1 MEQVYKKTG
10 ILFKILPCML
20 IAMYVVMC
28 LFGASVFAVD
38 YKDATY
44 DSSTRSIV
52 YNSKSYPIGET
63 FFNYDYYCIFLSPF
77 LGGYVYLYASNSPF
91 TLDLYGGTI
100 YWFLSSDSRLVYG
113 GASISSLESLVPWDQ
128 GYVGANSHTGAI
140 DLASDDI
147 KFIYSNFDLK
157 NENDEV
163 VISKTTERGTSTGDG
178 SDNTGNTIGGGNTTG
193 DGSSDESSDT
203 SWLGNIGNWFSDLF
217 NKIGNIP
224 NAIGEVISTIFSP
237 LFDFL
242 GNLLDWLNPF
252 SENFILVKLWNFL
265 TDILS
270 YINPFSDNF
279 LGKKIVSL
287 IGDLLISLF
296 VPENNYF
303 TDKIDGL
310 KASLNDRIPYQQYL
324 DDLESLKNVNSARS
338 SEDISTYVSLNNY
351 AISDKLVINMNKFI
365 DFSIFN
371 KYKSTW
377 FVWVRVV
384 VYLLLL
390 LYNINEF
397 TKTLRGVGVINSAG
411 KGYEDGKHA
420 IKGKHDM

>member
-1 MEQVYKKTG
+1 MKFMKIGFSNRYGAWDIRRYDSFCNFDIIDTSTGEVVYKNN
-10 ILFKILPCML
+10 L
-20 IAMYVVMC
+20 
-28 LFGASVFAVD
+28 
-38 YKDATY
+38 
-44 DSSTRSIV
+44 
-52 YNSKSYPIGET
+52 
-63 FFNYDYYCIFLSPF
+63 
-77 LGGYVYLYASNSPF
+77 
-91 TLDLYGGTI
+91 
-100 YWFLSSDSRLVYG
+100 
-113 GASISSLESLVPWDQ
+113 
-128 GYVGANSHTGAI
+128 
-140 DLASDDI
+140 
-147 KFIYSNFDLK
+147 
-157 NENDEV
+157 
-163 VISKTTERGTSTGDG
+163 ERGTSTGDG

-217 NKIGNIP
+217 NKISNIP

-296 VPENNYF
+296 FPGDNYF

-420 IKGKHDM
+420 M